1 MQAIGLGVGRVFV
14 PDLCP
19 STFRTAFALQWL
31 VGGPPIVAFFLV
43 PESPNYLPLKGRTEG
58 AHSSLARIYGKRNH
72 IDARLARLKSRIQ
85 QEMNAGKK
93 PNYLDCTFWVL
104 R

>member
-1 MQAIGLGVGRVFV
+1 MQAIGLGVVRVFA

-43 PESPNYLPLKGRTEG
+43 PEYVLPRD
-58 AHSSLARIYGKRNH
+58 SS
-72 IDARLARLKSRIQ
+72 
-85 QEMNAGKK
+85 
-93 PNYLDCTFWVL
+93 
-104 R
+104 